1 MKLSI
6 DNYYH
11 YTDKLASGAQPSE
24 AQFADLKEAGFEAV
38 VNLSPASTRNAI
50 ANEAGITEKTG
61 MVYVHFPVDCS
72 NLQAHHYST
81 FEGIMNGMRDKKI
94 FVHCGGNIKS
104 SCLIH
109 MYHVLA
115 NGMDEAESLGTL
127 LKIHQP
133 EEKWFDYFRLM
144 GMQGVR

>member
-24 AQFADLKEAGFEAV
+24 AQFADLKEAGFEAI
-38 VNLSPASTRNAI
+38 VNLSPVNTHNAMP
-50 ANEAGITEKTG
+50 AEAAVVDNTG
-61 MVYVHFPVDCS
+61 MAYVHFPVDCS

-133 EEKWFDYFRLM
+133 EEKWYDYFRLM

>member
-1 MKLSI
+1 MI
-6 DNYYH
+6 ENYYQYNSH
-11 YTDKLASGAQPSE
+11 LASGAQPSE

-38 VNLSPASTRNAI
+38 VNLSPVNTRNAMP
-50 ANEAGITEKTG
+50 ADAAVVDNTG
-61 MVYVHFPVDCS
+61 MAYVHFPVDCS

-127 LKIHQP
+127 LKIQQP
-133 EEKWFDYFRLM
+133 EEKWYDYFRLM

>member
-1 MKLSI
+1 MI
-6 DNYYH
+6 ENYYQYNSH
-11 YTDKLASGAQPSE
+11 LASGAQPSE

-38 VNLSPASTRNAI
+38 VNLSPVSTRNAI
-50 ANEAGITEKTG
+50 TAEAAVVDNTG
-61 MVYVHFPVDCS
+61 MTYVHFPVDCS
-72 NLQAHHYST
+72 HLQPHHYAT
-81 FEGIMNGMRDKKI
+81 FEGIVKGMKDKKI

-115 NGMDEAESLGTL
+115 NGMDEATSLETL

-144 GMQGVR
+144 GMEGVR

>member
-1 MKLSI
+1 MI
-6 DNYYH
+6 ENYYQYNSH
-11 YTDKLASGAQPSE
+11 LASGAQPSE
-24 AQFADLKEAGFEAV
+24 AQIEALKEAGFEAV
-38 VNLSPASTRNAI
+38 VNLSPVSTRNAI
-50 ANEAGITEKTG
+50 TAEAAVVDNTG
-61 MVYVHFPVDCS
+61 MTYVHFPVDCS
-72 NLQAHHYST
+72 NLQTHHYST